1 MGKQD
6 FISIQADGKLSALAT
21 RSNVLLSKDS
31 GATWQDSSLSSYVS
45 GIRGVT
51 INTDG
56 QIMVA
61 SREGA
66 FRSPNA
72 GAGWEHM
79 QNGLPDKNI
88 SSISYD
94 QSSKRL
100 LATSTETGVVF
111 ESADAGNTW
120 TRGPDTGYPLR
131 HISVVHGRFLAATPF
146 DGVVMQPENDD
157 RSASS
162 SAAGRRTN

>member
-1 MGKQD
+1 
-6 FISIQADGKLSALAT
+6 
-21 RSNVLLSKDS
+21 
-31 GATWQDSSLSSYVS
+31 
-45 GIRGVT
+45 
-51 INTDG
+51 
-56 QIMVA
+56 
-61 SREGA
+61 
-66 FRSPNA
+66 
-72 GAGWEHM
+72 M

-94 QSSKRL
+94 HSNKRL

-111 ESADAGNTW
+111 ESMDAGRTW

-131 HISVVHGRFLAATPF
+131 NINVVHGRFVAATPF

-162 SAAGRRTN
+162 EVTRRTN